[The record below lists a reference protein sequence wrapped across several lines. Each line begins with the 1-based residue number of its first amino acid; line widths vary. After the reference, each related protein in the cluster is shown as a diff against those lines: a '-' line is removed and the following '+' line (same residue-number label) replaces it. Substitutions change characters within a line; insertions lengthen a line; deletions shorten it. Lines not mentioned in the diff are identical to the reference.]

1 MGFNARQL
9 DDAYNAYQQD
19 PNTASDFFKL
29 CLAVAH
35 QQTSIS
41 AWNESKLG
49 REDIAQEATIAAF
62 TAIPTIKKD
71 IVFSLWF
78 LGAIRN
84 KTNDA
89 LRKLYAATENA
100 LLAKPPNDDPKQ
112 DSEWTRIAQAAGENL
127 PLVKLL
133 RQGLTV
139 EEAAAELGITKEAAQ
154 QRMHRIRTKAQAV
167 IQ

>member
-71 IVFSLWF
+71 IV
-78 LGAIRN
+78 

-112 DSEWTRIAQAAGENL
+112 DSEWTRIGQAAGENL